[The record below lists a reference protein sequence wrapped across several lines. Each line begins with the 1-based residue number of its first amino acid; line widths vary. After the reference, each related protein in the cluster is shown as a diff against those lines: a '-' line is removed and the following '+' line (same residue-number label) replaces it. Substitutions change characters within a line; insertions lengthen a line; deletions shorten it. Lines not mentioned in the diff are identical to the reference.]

1 MVDGGLIV
9 GYLTA
14 ALLRGG
20 KRVADRAVDS
30 LLDRLTDLVA
40 GRMGSGPLDRLKRQP
55 GEETVQ
61 REVGLTIDGAT
72 SVDAN
77 FASELAGLVAELDQR
92 GGRQMINEV
101 YAQMNVQAFD
111 HGVAIGR
118 DFNYFNAPDP
128 TDMSDAPG
136 WVKFCVSVGMLVAFT
151 GMFIFGYTILTS
163 IPDVDNPDF
172 GVPPGIPIGFGV
184 AFLGIFIVGIAR
196 SWLDEPAPVTAS
208 TLRAVW
214 AIATLPRPRRP
225 DQPAPC
231 SRTCVRA
238 GTAVE

>member
-1 MVDGGLIV
+1 MLIDGGLIV

-20 KRVADRAVDS
+20 RRIADRTVDS

-40 GRMGSGPLDRLKRQP
+40 DRMGPGPVDRLRKHPR
-55 GEETVQ
+55 EETVQ

-77 FASELAGLVAELDQR
+77 FAHELAGLIAELDR
-92 GGRQMINEV
+92 HGGRQMINEV

-111 HGVAIGR
+111 HGTAIGR

-136 WVKFCVSVGMLVAFT
+136 WVKLCIVLGAVVALT
-151 GMFIFGYTILTS
+151 GMFIFGYTFFTF
-163 IPDVDNPDF
+163 DPDF
-172 GVPPGIPIGFGV
+172 DDPNFGAFPPGMPIAFGV
-184 AFLGIFIVGIAR
+184 FFLGFVILGIGAIGR
-196 SWLDEPAPVTAS
+196 SLS
-208 TLRAVW
+208 
-214 AIATLPRPRRP
+214 RRP
-225 DQPAPC
+225 
-231 SRTCVRA
+231 
-238 GTAVE
+238 